1 MQYELHKLHLAPGAD
16 GVDLRHSNENDLEGE
31 ETGEV
36 AMLVIDSHHHWMPME
51 QIVRIDKYLGPDER
65 SYLDGDLLRVRR
77 EEIELFTIDVGR
89 YSSGEAQI
97 KEMDEAGVDM
107 AVLSTGLWQWW
118 NSMELAPAI
127 NDGMSDLQRS
137 YPDRFIGLAHVPPF
151 DPAAP
156 AELERAVRQLGLRGL
171 CLSTHCQ
178 GKYIDDHAY
187 LPLYRKAAELG
198 TPIWVHASP
207 TPVEYQSFRIQ
218 DAARILGRVFD
229 LSIAATRLAY
239 SDVLEQVPGVNF
251 VIGHLGGSF
260 FLVKNRI
267 SGKDPFFRTPEADFE
282 GRWKRIF
289 FDSAPALW
297 SPGEIACAVETLG
310 ESQILFGSD
319 YPVMPP
325 WMVQAKGSMA
335 RVHLG
340 DQGRKQVMGGTAA
353 RLLGIA
359 S

>member
-1 MQYELHKLHLAPGAD
+1 
-16 GVDLRHSNENDLEGE
+16 
-31 ETGEV
+31 
-36 AMLVIDSHHHWMPME
+36 MLVIDSHHHWMPME
-51 QIVRIDKYLGPDER
+51 HIHQIDKHLGPGER
-65 SYLDGDLLRVRR
+65 SYLDGELLRIRR
-77 EEIELFTIDVGR
+77 EEIELFTIDIGR
-89 YSSGEAQI
+89 YSSAKDQI

-127 NDGMSDLQRS
+127 NDGMADLQRS
-137 YPDRFIGLAHVPPF
+137 HPDRLIGLAHVPPF

-156 AELERAVRQLGLRGL
+156 AELERAVRQLGLRGM
-171 CLSTHCQ
+171 CLTTHCQ

-198 TPIWVHASP
+198 TPIFVHASP
-207 TPVEYQSFRIQ
+207 TPVEYQSLRVQ

-239 SDVLEQVPGVNF
+239 SDVLDLVPGLTF

-267 SGKDPFFRTPEADFE
+267 SGKDPFFRTPQADFE

-297 SPGEIACAVETLG
+297 RSAEVACAVETLG
-310 ESQILFGSD
+310 VSQVLFGSD
-319 YPVMPP
+319 YPVMRL
-325 WMVQAKGSMA
+325 WMVQAMGVMA
-335 RVHLG
+335 GVDLG
-340 DQGRKQVMGGTAA
+340 EEVRQQVMGGTAA